1 MAQLSIYAHT
11 LQSDRNAPNGS
22 NGSNGPNGHA
32 RWGPKVDCKARPHAC
47 TDINA
52 DATHA
57 AAAWSNDASE
67 GDVVGLSLGGRRAG
81 SRSRPL
87 ESSGASVSVSVRVG
101 VREGLEGRAHT
112 FHHPFTSLRF
122 TTHGMH
128 VRTTDNN
135 STIQDDSN
143 CIRRH
148 LVQA

>member
-22 NGSNGPNGHA
+22 NGSNGSNGPNGHA
-32 RWGPKVDCKARPHAC
+32 RWGPKVDCEARPHAC

-81 SRSRPL
+81 LYRARSRPL
-87 ESSGASVSVSVRVG
+87 ESSRASVSVSVRVG
-101 VREGLEGRAHT
+101 VREGLDGRAHT

-122 TTHGMH
+122 TTHACMH
-128 VRTTDNN
+128 D
-135 STIQDDSN
+135 
-143 CIRRH
+143 
-148 LVQA
+148 